1 MEVEKFVCNI
11 TTPCIIV
18 ILGLSRPLVS
28 QESYRLYVLSIEL
41 EMPRIA
47 LKIPCTSKD
56 PKIMWNYQW
65 NMQIWFSKDASLE
78 FLKAWTF
85 SNDLNTQNV
94 NFENWRA
101 SLVTNVKVVESPL
114 LRYKRK
120 YIVERLVGKNFFHAM
135 LELCYEGWHA
145 TSLSPSATAP
155 LL

>member
-1 MEVEKFVCNI
+1 M
-11 TTPCIIV
+11 
-18 ILGLSRPLVS
+18 
-28 QESYRLYVLSIEL
+28 
-41 EMPRIA
+41 
-47 LKIPCTSKD
+47 
-56 PKIMWNYQW
+56 
-65 NMQIWFSKDASLE
+65 
-78 FLKAWTF
+78 KAWTF
-85 SNDLNTQNV
+85 SDDLNTQNV